1 MAKNKVEIN
10 GINTSNLVVLKHEEM
25 IELFKKYKNGEKDVK
40 NTLVEGNLRLVLSIL
55 RKYHNKCDNL
65 DDLFQIGVI
74 GLIKAINNFDLNYDV
89 RFSTYAV
96 FMIEGEIKRYIRD
109 NSQIRISRSV
119 KELSYMIINY
129 KEEYLRENLRYPSN
143 EEICT
148 KFNISEYELYNIL
161 NSLCDPVSIFE
172 PIYND
177 GGDTIYLLD
186 QLKNEKEESEN
197 TIDKIAIEQVLGK
210 LSDKEKY
217 IITKRYFNDK
227 TQSEL
232 AEELGVSQAQISRI
246 EKNALER
253 MKKRVEKGI

>member
-10 GINTSNLVVLKHEEM
+10 GINTTNLVVLKHEEM
-25 IELFKKYKNGEKDVK
+25 IELFRRYKNGEKNVK

-143 EEICT
+143 EEICA

-186 QLKNEKEESEN
+186 QLEDSKNVNVNDLILLKDSLNRLKDRER
-197 TIDKIAIEQVLGK
+197 TIIV
-210 LSDKEKY
+210 
-217 IITKRYFNDK
+217 KRYVDGMS
-227 TQSEL
+227 QAELASEL
-232 AEELGVSQAQISRI
+232 NISQAQVSRI
-246 EKNALER
+246 ESSALNSV
-253 MKKRVEKGI
+253 KKLIL

>member
-10 GINTSNLVVLKHEEM
+10 GINTTNLVVLKHEEM
-25 IELFKKYKNGEKDVK
+25 IELFRRYKNGEKDVK

-143 EEICT
+143 EEICA

-186 QLKNEKEESEN
+186 QLEDSKNVNVNDLILLKDSLNRLKDRER
-197 TIDKIAIEQVLGK
+197 TIIV
-210 LSDKEKY
+210 
-217 IITKRYFNDK
+217 KRYVDGMS
-227 TQSEL
+227 QAELASEL
-232 AEELGVSQAQISRI
+232 NISQAQVSRI
-246 EKNALER
+246 ESSALNSV
-253 MKKRVEKGI
+253 KKLIL

>member
-10 GINTSNLVVLKHEEM
+10 GINTTNLVVLKHEEM
-25 IELFKKYKNGEKDVK
+25 IELFRRYKNGEKDVK

-109 NSQIRISRSV
+109 NSQIRISRSD

-143 EEICT
+143 EEICA

-186 QLKNEKEESEN
+186 QLEDSKNVNVNDLILLKDSLNRLKDRER
-197 TIDKIAIEQVLGK
+197 TIIV
-210 LSDKEKY
+210 
-217 IITKRYFNDK
+217 KRYVDGMS
-227 TQSEL
+227 QAELASEL
-232 AEELGVSQAQISRI
+232 NISQAQVSRI
-246 EKNALER
+246 ESSALNSV
-253 MKKRVEKGI
+253 KKLIL

>member
-10 GINTSNLVVLKHEEM
+10 GINTTNLVVLKHEEM
-25 IELFKKYKNGEKDVK
+25 IELFRRYKNGEKDVK

-143 EEICT
+143 EEICA

-186 QLKNEKEESEN
+186 QLEDSKNVNVNDLILLKDSLNRLKDRERTIIVKRYVDGMSQAELESELN
-197 TIDKIAIEQVLGK
+197 I
-210 LSDKEKY
+210 
-217 IITKRYFNDK
+217 
-227 TQSEL
+227 
-232 AEELGVSQAQISRI
+232 SQAQVSRI
-246 EKNALER
+246 ESSALNSV
-253 MKKRVEKGI
+253 KKLIL

>member
-10 GINTSNLVVLKHEEM
+10 GINTTNLVVLKHEEM
-25 IELFKKYKNGEKDVK
+25 IELFRRYKNGEKDVK

-89 RFSTYAV
+89 RFSIYAV
-96 FMIEGEIKRYIRD
+96 FMIEGEIKRYI
-109 NSQIRISRSV
+109 
-119 KELSYMIINY
+119 
-129 KEEYLRENLRYPSN
+129 RENLRYPSN

-186 QLKNEKEESEN
+186 QLEDSKNVNVNDLILLKDSLNRLKDRER
-197 TIDKIAIEQVLGK
+197 TIIV
-210 LSDKEKY
+210 
-217 IITKRYFNDK
+217 KRYVDGMS
-227 TQSEL
+227 QAELASEL
-232 AEELGVSQAQISRI
+232 NISQAQVSRI
-246 EKNALER
+246 ESSALNSV
-253 MKKRVEKGI
+253 KKLIL

>member
-143 EEICT
+143 EEICA

-161 NSLCDPVSIFE
+161 NSLCEPVSIFE

-186 QLKNEKEESEN
+186 QLEDSKNVNVNDLILLKDSLNRLKDRER
-197 TIDKIAIEQVLGK
+197 TIIV
-210 LSDKEKY
+210 
-217 IITKRYFNDK
+217 KRYVDGMS
-227 TQSEL
+227 QAELASEL
-232 AEELGVSQAQISRI
+232 NISQAQVSRI
-246 EKNALER
+246 ESSALNSI
-253 MKKRVEKGI
+253 KKLIL

>member
-10 GINTSNLVVLKHEEM
+10 GINTTNLVVLKHEEM
-25 IELFKKYKNGEKDVK
+25 IELFRRYKNGEKDVK
-40 NTLVEGNLRLVLSIL
+40 NTLVEGNLKLVLSIL

-143 EEICT
+143 EEICA

-186 QLKNEKEESEN
+186 QLEDSKNVNVNDLILLKDSLNRLKDRER
-197 TIDKIAIEQVLGK
+197 TIIV
-210 LSDKEKY
+210 
-217 IITKRYFNDK
+217 KRYVDGMS
-227 TQSEL
+227 QAELPSEL
-232 AEELGVSQAQISRI
+232 NISQAQVSRI
-246 EKNALER
+246 ESSALNSV
-253 MKKRVEKGI
+253 KKLIL

>member
-10 GINTSNLVVLKHEEM
+10 GINTTNLVVLKHEEM
-25 IELFKKYKNGEKDVK
+25 IELFRRYKNGEKDVK

-119 KELSYMIINY
+119 KELPYMIINY

-143 EEICT
+143 EEICA

-161 NSLCDPVSIFE
+161 NSLCDPISIFE

-186 QLKNEKEESEN
+186 QLEDSKNVNVNDLILLKDSLNRLKDRER
-197 TIDKIAIEQVLGK
+197 TIIV
-210 LSDKEKY
+210 
-217 IITKRYFNDK
+217 KRYVDGMS
-227 TQSEL
+227 QAELASEL
-232 AEELGVSQAQISRI
+232 NISQAQVSRI
-246 EKNALER
+246 ESSALNSV
-253 MKKRVEKGI
+253 KKLIL